1 MFRTLVSGEKGG
13 DLNGSPGFFRLWI
26 GRLFWGGVVMLP
38 LAVLFFV
45 LLMVEAERRGLDHSR
60 TVLESAESLLSSA
73 MISGNPET
81 VPQAISRLSTATGAV
96 IVLLRNDGSS
106 AYSDQ
111 KALDHIKAYTAVPD
125 AWRNTLHS
133 PDVFPWPSTAVP
145 ERLAHEVDRIF
156 AEKNGHLVA
165 DLHGMA
171 SPIALHGGYAVW
183 SRAIHNHTAC
193 ARCHGFDSEV
203 LGHWVVISRV
213 VPVSA
218 HAGRILWGFWPLP
231 QINQTII
238 FGGTA
243 GLVVFSLLFVSAIE
257 SFFLKRALRPKAPK
271 KKAAGKSSGEKGAG
285 AVVHEAALPAPG
297 SDEPDLTVS
306 YEGWQELHTR
316 LETLDHSIVALAEEI
331 PRPGILPTDHKESG
345 EVVEVHVSLSEMLA
359 DWSDRFEMALQELES
374 HPLAKSDAILLRFIE
389 KAREFRAQAV
399 SYVDVANSEKE
410 PDSFGVLKAPFFEVL
425 SEEHKEWTDRLRAV
439 LGHLHAEIR
448 AMEGVTKTGIK
459 RTEPPREQTEKER
472 DPANALSKG
481 KS

>member
-1 MFRTLVSGEKGG
+1 
-13 DLNGSPGFFRLWI
+13 LNAPPGFFRLWI
-26 GRLFWGGVVMLP
+26 GRLFWGAIVMIP
-38 LAVLFFV
+38 LSALFFA

-60 TVLESAESLLSSA
+60 TVLESSESLLSSE
-73 MISGNPET
+73 MISGHPEA
-81 VPQAISRLSTATGAV
+81 VPQAVNRLATATGTV

-106 AYSDQ
+106 AYSDE
-111 KALDHIKAYTAVPD
+111 KALDHIKAYTAVSD

-183 SRAIHNHTAC
+183 TRAIHNHTAC

-213 VPVSA
+213 VPAAS

-231 QINQTII
+231 QVNQTII

-243 GLVVFSLLFVSAIE
+243 GLVVLSLLFVSALE
-257 SFFLKRALRPKAPK
+257 SFFLKRGLRPKPLK
-271 KKAAGKSSGEKGAG
+271 KKAAGKSSGEKGESASL
-285 AVVHEAALPAPG
+285 HEAASSAAA
-297 SDEPDLTVS
+297 SDEPALTVS
-306 YEGWQELHTR
+306 YEGWQELHQR

-331 PRPGILPTDHKESG
+331 PRPGILPADHKEAD
-345 EVVEVHVSLSEMLA
+345 EVVEVHVSLAEMLA

-374 HPLAKSDAILLRFIE
+374 HPLAKSDAILSRFIE
-389 KAREFRAQAV
+389 KAREFRTQAV
-399 SYVDVANSEKE
+399 SFVDVADSEKE
-410 PDSFGVLKAPFFEVL
+410 PESFGALKAPFFEVL
-425 SEEHKEWTDRLRAV
+425 TEEHKDWTDRLRAV
-439 LGHLHAEIR
+439 LGHLHAEVR
-448 AMEGVTKTGIK
+448 AMEGVTKTGIN
-459 RTEPPREQTEKER
+459 RTEPPREQTEKEK
-472 DPANALSKG
+472 DTANATSKG